1 MSTVKV
7 DKKILKLL
15 DRFQAEILLKYGVK
29 LDKKEIVE
37 KAIEWALAKEEFI
50 KEVLLGKKG
59 KDRML
64 DLLEKPID
72 WGIEDSSINI
82 DKHLYGE

>member
-29 LDKKEIVE
+29 LDKREIVE
-37 KAIEWALAKEEFI
+37 KAIEWRSPRKNSS
-50 KEVLLGKKG
+50 
-59 KDRML
+59 
-64 DLLEKPID
+64 EKY
-72 WGIEDSSINI
+72 S
-82 DKHLYGE
+82 

>member
-37 KAIEWALAKEEFI
+37 KAIEWALTKEEFI

-59 KDRML
+59 RDGML

>member
-64 DLLEKPID
+64 NLLEKPID

>member
-50 KEVLLGKKG
+50 KEVLLEKKG
-59 KDRML
+59 KDKML

>member
-29 LDKKEIVE
+29 LDKREIVE
-37 KAIEWALAKEEFI
+37 KAIEWALTKEEFI

-59 KDRML
+59 RDGML

>member
-1 MSTVKV
+1 M
-7 DKKILKLL
+7 
-15 DRFQAEILLKYGVK
+15 
-29 LDKKEIVE
+29 E

>member
-29 LDKKEIVE
+29 LDKREIVE

-50 KEVLLGKKG
+50 REILLGKKG